1 MESLV
6 SNSKH
11 FKFNPKIN
19 REPVEI
25 YKNRCNMTKLGRKSN
40 NTSSRGTPKL
50 PALGTLI
57 V

>member
-6 SNSKH
+6 SNIKY

-25 YKNRCNMTKLGRKSN
+25 HKNECNITELWRKSN
-40 NTSSRGTPKL
+40 NTSSCILHMLELFNHVLR
-50 PALGTLI
+50 
-57 V
+57 

>member
-6 SNSKH
+6 SNSKY

-25 YKNRCNMTKLGRKSN
+25 HKNKCNMTELGRKSN
-40 NTSSRGTPKL
+40 NTSSCIQH
-50 PALGTLI
+50 TLEQFNH
-57 V
+57 VLR